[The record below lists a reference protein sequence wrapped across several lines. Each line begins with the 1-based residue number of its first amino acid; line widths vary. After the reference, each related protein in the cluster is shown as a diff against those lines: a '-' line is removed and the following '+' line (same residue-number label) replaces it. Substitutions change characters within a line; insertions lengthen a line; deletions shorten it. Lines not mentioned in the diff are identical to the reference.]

1 MVAAGRLR
9 FAEIA
14 GSADLSR
21 PLFLPFDFEIRSMT
35 VRTRFAPSPTGYMH
49 IGGMRTALFNW
60 LWARKNG
67 GQFILRID
75 DTDQQRNIAEA
86 LVPILDAFRWLG
98 LDWDEG
104 PEVGGPHGP
113 YFQSQRREFYDAA
126 LKTLLD
132 SGKAY
137 RDFEAPEDTQAQRE
151 AAEKAKQVYVSSRMS
166 LSLSAEDV
174 AKQMADGKPFVVRML
189 VPRNDKVVINDHVR
203 GTVEWDCSLM
213 PDPVI
218 ARSDGSPLYNFA
230 TVVDDAAL
238 EITHVIRAEEH
249 LSNTPIQVLLHRAL
263 GSRTPEWAHIPYV
276 AAPGTKEK
284 MSKRKIS
291 KYRTN
296 PQFQKLFE
304 LGDQILSRIGVDPK
318 SDALSPVMV
327 AYYREVGF
335 LPAGVLNALVRL
347 GWSLD
352 DQTEIL
358 SLDEM
363 QRIFSLERVIKS
375 AAGLDPDKMLSFQA
389 HWMSQLSAA
398 EKLSGCLP
406 FLHQAGLIDDEH
418 DEATRSLVSAVIDLA
433 ADRLRVF
440 GDIFQLDEFFV
451 ADEDLKIDQKNF
463 QKRVIQPE
471 NGVDL
476 IRDLRR
482 QLKEVVD
489 FSAEP
494 LHDLLQKF
502 ATEKQVKV
510 GEVFPALRLCI
521 TGKVQGPDLFRTMEL
536 LGQECVLRRLDRAI
550 GLAESARM

>member
-1 MVAAGRLR
+1 
-9 FAEIA
+9 
-14 GSADLSR
+14 
-21 PLFLPFDFEIRSMT
+21 MT

-60 LWARKNG
+60 LWARKNR

-75 DTDQQRNIAEA
+75 DTDQQRNIDEA
-86 LVPILDAFRWLG
+86 LGPILDAFRWLG

-113 YFQSQRREFYDAA
+113 YFQSQRRSLYDAA

-151 AAEKAKQVYVSSRMS
+151 AAEKAKQVYVSSRVS
-166 LSLSAEDV
+166 LGLSGEDV
-174 AKQMADGKPFVVRML
+174 AKQMADGKPFVVRLL
-189 VPRNDKVVINDHVR
+189 VPRTDKVVINDHVR

-263 GSRTPEWAHIPYV
+263 GNKTPEWAHIPYV

-296 PQFQKLFE
+296 SQFQKLFE
-304 LGDQILSRIGVDPK
+304 LGDQILSRIGIDPK

-363 QRIFSLERVIKS
+363 QRKFSLERVIKS

-389 HWMSQLSAA
+389 HWMNQLSAA
-398 EKLSGCLP
+398 EKLKGVLP
-406 FLHQAGLIDDEH
+406 FLHKAGLIDDEH
-418 DEATRSLVSAVIDLA
+418 DDATRSLVSAVIDLA

-451 ADEDLKIDQKNF
+451 ADENLKIDQKNF

-471 NGVDL
+471 AGIDL

-482 QLKEVVD
+482 QLKDVVD
-489 FSAEP
+489 FSAQP
-494 LHDLLQKF
+494 LHDLVQSF

-521 TGKVQGPDLFRTMEL
+521 TGKAQGPDLFRTMEL